1 MSRVNRRPRPFM
13 GVIIAAIFMLS
24 ACHSVNSSEPTET
37 VIEVTAFETVG
48 DAERTVAQNM
58 AANLAAALNADSHI
72 KARTEAGGSGA
83 SLEYILKGSV
93 YSEGQSAFVALQLI
107 DAKTMKRV
115 WSENYDYRGIGADL
129 MAADIRAWLQNS
141 AATTER
147 DH

>member
-1 MSRVNRRPRPFM
+1 MSRMNCRLRAFT
-13 GVIIAAIFMLS
+13 GVTIAAILVLS

-48 DAERTVAQNM
+48 DAERTVAQDM

-72 KARTEAGGSGA
+72 KARTEAAGSRA
-83 SLEYILKGSV
+83 SLDYILKGSV
-93 YSEGQSAFVALQLI
+93 YSDGQRAFVALQLM

-115 WSENYDYRGIGADL
+115 WSENYDYRGIGAEL

-141 AATTER
+141 AAVTER
-147 DH
+147 DR